1 MKEVKKMKELTNASR
16 EVLVRKKELENAK
29 RWLKDT
35 PASNDELRRRRTLS
49 LELANKK
56 FEQAQSKY
64 DRLI

>member
-1 MKEVKKMKELTNASR
+1 MKEIKKMKELTNASR

-35 PASNDELRRRRTLS
+35 PASSDELRRRRTLS

-56 FEQAQSKY
+56 YEQAQAKY
-64 DRLI
+64 NRLI